1 MEKLLLVVA
10 DYANM
15 AETHK
20 LNIMGIFNEI
30 NPPAYPYNHPSLYL
44 IFKTRAELGEYGT
57 TRTFTIKF
65 MDADGQELL
74 SIPQE
79 IKIPNVVQGRRPEIN
94 GVLAL
99 NGLPFPKPGRYVF
112 VLLVDRDH
120 KGEVSIEANEP
131 QKQG

>member
-10 DYANM
+10 DYANL
-15 AETHK
+15 TGNNK

-30 NPPAYPYNHPSLYL
+30 TPPAYPYVLPSMFV

-65 MDADGQELL
+65 MDADGHDILA
-74 SIPQE
+74 IPQE
-79 IKIPNVVQGRRPEIN
+79 ITIPNVVQGRRPEIN

-99 NGLPFPKPGRYVF
+99 NGLPFEKPGRYVF
-112 VLLVDRDH
+112 VLMVDRDA

-131 QKQG
+131 QRRG